1 MDLIHHSTLIEQ
13 RKKNKKQKTH
23 TIISTDTK
31 KAFDKIQRTTFQDK
45 KISKLGIQG
54 NFLST
59 IKGIYEKSTTN
70 TLLDG
75 ERLKVFSL

>member
-1 MDLIHHSTLIEQ
+1 M
-13 RKKNKKQKTH
+13 
-23 TIISTDTK
+23 K
-31 KAFDKIQRTTFQDK
+31 KAFDKIQQTTFQDK
-45 KISKLGIQG
+45 KKINKLGIQG

-59 IKGIYEKSTTN
+59 MKGIYEKSTTN